1 MKRALLISLL
11 LALPAAAAPQQ
22 GAWSAAGMGGSVS
35 LGKAILRGRPLNAPA
50 HLPSSARVTHFSWRI
65 SLLTPPPPGLQ
76 IKLCRIER
84 CIILPALAGTQ
95 RVAIPFPASG
105 EFRFIYS
112 VNRSGQLQPPLNV
125 LRNQLTVN
133 YR

>member
-22 GAWSAAGMGGSVS
+22 GAWSAAGMGGNVS
-35 LGKAILRGRPLNAPA
+35 LGKAILRGRPLHAPV

>member
-11 LALPAAAAPQQ
+11 LALPAAAQPPQ
-22 GAWSAAGMGGSVS
+22 GAWSVTSMGGSVS
-35 LGKAILRGRPLNAPA
+35 LGKAILRGRPLHAPD
-50 HLPSSARVTHFSWRI
+50 HLSPSARVTHFSWRI
-65 SLLTPPPPGLQ
+65 TLLTPPPLGLE

-84 CIILPALAGTQ
+84 CVILPALAGTQ

-112 VNRSGQLQPPLNV
+112 VNRAGQLQPPLTV

>member
-1 MKRALLISLL
+1 MTRALLISLL

-22 GAWSAAGMGGSVS
+22 GAWSTAAMGGSVS
-35 LGKAILRGRPLNAPA
+35 LGKEILRSRPLHAPA
-50 HLPSSARVTHFSWRI
+50 HISPSAHVTHFSWRI
-65 SLLTPPPPGLQ
+65 TLLAPPPQGLQ
-76 IKLCRIER
+76 IKLCRIDR
-84 CIILPALAGTQ
+84 CVTLPALAGTQ

-112 VNRSGQLQPPLNV
+112 VNRAGQLQPPLTV